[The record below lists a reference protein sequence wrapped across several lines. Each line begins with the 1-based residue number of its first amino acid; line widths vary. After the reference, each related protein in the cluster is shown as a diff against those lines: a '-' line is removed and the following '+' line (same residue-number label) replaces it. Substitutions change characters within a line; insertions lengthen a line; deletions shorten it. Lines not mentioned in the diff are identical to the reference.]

1 MSIFGFLMPQYLV
14 PCSGFLVIEAGSS
27 QQAEIM
33 ALTWG
38 QSLLRRKAGT
48 QSAQNTTAIVA
59 SQNNV
64 RQSTAADVKAVSMR
78 FAQTSITDITSQV
91 EADRTLVVENDREY
105 RQGHGLPETDL
116 MDEQLVLFALEK
128 VPDES

>member
-1 MSIFGFLMPQYLV
+1 MPQYLI
-14 PCSGFLVIEAGSS
+14 PCHGLLVIEADSS
-27 QQAEIM
+27 QHAEIM

-38 QSLLRRKAGT
+38 QSLLRRKT
-48 QSAQNTTAIVA
+48 DTRSVQNTTMIMA

-64 RQSTAADVKAVSMR
+64 CPSTAAEVKAVSMR

-91 EADRTLVVENDREY
+91 EADRMPVVEKDREY

-116 MDEQLVLFALEK
+116 TDEQLILFTLDS
-128 VPDES
+128 VSGES